1 MAKKT
6 KIRTSKKLTKSK
18 YRFRPWMAVVVIL
31 VVIIAGLV
39 IVRLSQASGNRGV
52 MYAGMP
58 NMQVCTNNYG
68 QVQSLYACRGS
79 LVDTA
84 DGQAW
89 RTSVNEIGPVQWFGP
104 YEKLT
109 VWPTNDQKSIGV
121 CVTIRDNLP
130 FGIKA
135 EFTLDI
141 TSDNG
146 VNVIASKNF
155 VGQNGS
161 FKTSPN
167 SLTITCLPEAALEQA
182 KGYPRDINNVEYR
195 VRVTKGSMDIYEVSR
210 TLNGTLSSNTI
221 LPSSRPDNT
230 SMIWPVNTAIS
241 KMRGPG
247 SPGGSGCYGASR
259 NSGNPHKGVDLIGTG
274 NLRVVN
280 GNLYNDI
287 IDVYAARGG
296 KVINVNNPSDP
307 GGFGNYLIIEHEPNL
322 FTLYG
327 HLSQIEVGVGQQVS
341 RGQVIGKTGEG
352 GNAGPIRAGYVH
364 TGNQVHFQVQRSPG
378 AGQPFSNTIN
388 PLDIVKQPIDRN
400 GC

>member
-1 MAKKT
+1 MSKKT
-6 KIRTSKKLTKSK
+6 QQKSRTPKKPKNGLRIK
-18 YRFRPWMAVVVIL
+18 PWMAVLLVLL
-31 VVIIAGLV
+31 VVVVGIV
-39 IVRLSQASGNRGV
+39 VVRLSRAGGTTGV

-58 NMQVCTNNYG
+58 STQVCTNNFG
-68 QVQSLYACRGS
+68 QVKSLYVCGGS

-109 VWPTNDQKSIGV
+109 VWPTNDSKKISM
-121 CVTIRDNLP
+121 CVTFRDNLP

-135 EFTLDI
+135 EFTMDI

-167 SLTITCLPEAALEQA
+167 SLTITCLPEVTLQNAQS
-182 KGYPRDINNVEYR
+182 YPRVLNNVEYR
-195 VRVTKGSMDIYEVSR
+195 IRVTKGSMDIYQVAR
-210 TLNGTLSSNTI
+210 TLNGTVSSDTI
-221 LPSSRPDNT
+221 LPASRPDNT
-230 SMIWPVNTAIS
+230 SMIWPVNTAIA

-247 SPGGSGCYGASR
+247 SPGGSGCYGATR

-287 IDVYAARGG
+287 IDVYAARSG
-296 KVINVNNPSDP
+296 KVISVANDPS
-307 GGFGNYLIIEHEPNL
+307 GFGPYLIIEHEPNL

-327 HLSQIEVGVGQQVS
+327 HLSSIVVSQGQQVS
-341 RGQVIGKTGEG
+341 RGQVIGRTGEG
-352 GNAGPIRAGYVH
+352 GNAGPILPGYVH
-364 TGNQVHFQVQRSPG
+364 TGNQVHFQVQKSPG
-378 AGQPFSNTIN
+378 AGQPFGNTIN
-388 PLDIVKQPIDRN
+388 PLDIVKQPIDKG

>member
-1 MAKKT
+1 MVTKT
-6 KIRTSKKLTKSK
+6 KSRSKQPNQGF
-18 YRFRPWMAVVVIL
+18 RFRPWMGLVLVAL
-31 VVIIAGLV
+31 VVLAGV
-39 IVRLSQASGNRGV
+39 IVMRFSQASGSTGV
-52 MYAGMP
+52 IYAGMP
-58 NMQVCTNNYG
+58 NTQVCTNNYG
-68 QVQSLYACRGS
+68 QVKSLYVCRGE
-79 LVDTA
+79 LVNTA

-109 VWPTNDQKSIGV
+109 IWPTSDKKTIGV
-121 CVTIRDNLP
+121 CVTFRDNIP

-135 EFTLDI
+135 EFTLDV

-146 VNVIASKNF
+146 TNILASKNF
-155 VGQNGS
+155 VGQNQS
-161 FKTSPN
+161 FKTAAN
-167 SLTITCLPEAALEQA
+167 GLTITCLDPFTIQNSQ
-182 KGYPRDINNVEYR
+182 GFPRDINNVEYR
-195 VRVTKGSMDIYEVSR
+195 VRVTKGSMDIFQVSR
-210 TLNGTLSSNTI
+210 SLNGTLTSDTI
-221 LPSSRPDNT
+221 LPSSRPNNNNT
-230 SMIWPVNTAIS
+230 MIWPVDTAIA

-287 IDVYAARGG
+287 IDVYAARSGR
-296 KVINVNNPSDP
+296 VITVANDPS
-307 GGFGNYLIIEHEPNL
+307 GFGPYLIIEHEPNL

-327 HLSQIEVGVGQQVS
+327 HLSSIVVSQGQSVN
-341 RGQVIGKTGEG
+341 RGQVIGRTGQG
-352 GNAGPIRAGYVH
+352 GNAGPILPGYVN

-388 PLDIVKQPIDRN
+388 PLDVVKQPIDRG